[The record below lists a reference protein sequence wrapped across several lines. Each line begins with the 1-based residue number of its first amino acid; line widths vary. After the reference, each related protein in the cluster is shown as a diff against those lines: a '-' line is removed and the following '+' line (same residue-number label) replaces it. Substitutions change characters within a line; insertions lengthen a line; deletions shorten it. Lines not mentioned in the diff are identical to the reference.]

1 MEARWNGR
9 WFEPPVNPAALAKTR
24 HMSPHHASA
33 IKYKVNQLTRFFE
46 PSHWLDRK
54 TFAAFALNYISMGNA
69 ALQRVD
75 NMANRPMSLVNVPA
89 VYLRA
94 GRDGAFWW
102 VPGWQSAVEF
112 AAGTV
117 FHLLEPDLL
126 QELYGLPDWLA
137 ALQAGLLNEAATIFR
152 RRYYINGAHSG
163 HIMYVSEEK
172 FAEADADELEE
183 AMASAKGPGNFKS
196 LFLHIPG
203 GKEKG
208 VQIIPVGEATAKD
221 EFLNIKLT
229 TRDDILAAHR
239 VPPVL
244 IGVVPQVTGGF
255 GKPGEAADVF
265 HFAEI
270 EPLQQ
275 RMIEVNDWLGLPAVA
290 FREYER
296 QAVAAAPA
304 SGRE

>member
-1 MEARWNGR
+1 
-9 WFEPPVNPAALAKTR
+9 
-24 HMSPHHASA
+24 
-33 IKYKVNQLTRFFE
+33 
-46 PSHWLDRK
+46 
-54 TFAAFALNYISMGNA
+54 MGNA

-94 GRDGAFWW
+94 GRNGAFWW
-102 VPGWQSAVEF
+102 VPTFQSAVEF

-117 FHLLEPDLL
+117 FHLLEQDLL

-163 HIMYVSEEK
+163 HILYVNEEK
-172 FAEADADELEE
+172 FAEADADALEE
-183 AMASAKGPGNFKS
+183 AMANAKGPGNFKS

-275 RMIEVNDWLGLPAVA
+275 RMLEVNDWLGLPAIA

-296 QAVAAAPA
+296 QAVAVAPA
-304 SGRE
+304 A